1 MEIPEHMK
9 KRESGSVMRVIEKI
23 AESKFSGV
31 AIQKLEQFAAKMGVD
46 EKEFF
51 QLYVKTKNSASQE
64 KFASTPYGERIL
76 LLPQCLRSTEC
87 PAELG
92 EYGYECQECGK
103 CNLKKTIHLAKKL
116 GYKGAF
122 ILPGGS
128 MAQKI
133 LLEIRPK
140 ACLGVACFKEL
151 VLGSFLCEK
160 LGVIGQGVALLRDGC
175 VNTLVDWKS
184 LNDSMHLRLK

>member
-1 MEIPEHMK
+1 
-9 KRESGSVMRVIEKI
+9 MRVIEKL
-23 AESKFSGV
+23 AESKLSGV

-51 QLYVKTKNSASQE
+51 QLYVKTKNSASRE
-64 KFASTPYGERIL
+64 KFASTPYSERIL
-76 LLPQCLRSTEC
+76 LLPQCLRSREC

-103 CNLKKTIHLAKKL
+103 CELKKIIHLTKTL
-116 GYKGAF
+116 GYKGTF

-128 MAQKI
+128 IAKKI
-133 LLEIRPK
+133 LLETKPK
-140 ACLGVACFKEL
+140 ASLGVACFKEL

-160 LGVIGQGVALLRDGC
+160 LGVVGQGVALLRDGC
-175 VNTLVDWKS
+175 VNTLADWKS
-184 LNDSMHLRLK
+184 LNDTLHLRLT

>member
-1 MEIPEHMK
+1 MRR
-9 KRESGSVMRVIEKI
+9 RESGSAMRMIEKL
-23 AESKFSGV
+23 AELKFSGI
-31 AIQKLEQFAAKMGVD
+31 AIQKLEQLAARMGVD
-46 EKEFF
+46 EKDLF
-51 QLYVKTKNSASQE
+51 QLYVKTKNSASRD
-64 KFASTPYGERIL
+64 KFASIHYSERIL
-76 LLPQCLRSTEC
+76 LLPQCLRSREC

-103 CNLKKTIHLAKKL
+103 CNLKEQIHIAKTL
-116 GYKGAF
+116 GYKGTF

-128 MAQKI
+128 IAKKI
-133 LLEIRPK
+133 LLKVKPK

-160 LGVIGQGVALLRDGC
+160 RGIVAQGVALLRDGC

-184 LNDSMHLRLK
+184 LNDTLHLRLM

>member
-1 MEIPEHMK
+1 MRR
-9 KRESGSVMRVIEKI
+9 RESGSVMRVIEKL
-23 AESKFSGV
+23 AESKLSGV

-51 QLYVKTKNSASQE
+51 QLYVKTKNSASRE
-64 KFASTPYGERIL
+64 KFASTPYSERIL
-76 LLPQCLRSTEC
+76 LLPQCLRSREC

-103 CNLKKTIHLAKKL
+103 CNLKNIIHVAKTL
-116 GYKGAF
+116 GYKGIF

-128 MAQKI
+128 IAKKI
-133 LLEIRPK
+133 LLETKPK
-140 ACLGVACFKEL
+140 ASLGVACFKEL

-160 LGVIGQGVALLRDGC
+160 LGVVGQGVALLRDGC
-175 VNTLVDWKS
+175 VNTLADWKS
-184 LNDSMHLRLK
+184 LNDTLHLRLT

>member
-1 MEIPEHMK
+1 MK
-9 KRESGSVMRVIEKI
+9 RRESRSVMRVIEKL

-51 QLYVKTKNSASQE
+51 QLYVKTKNSASKE
-64 KFASTPYGERIL
+64 KFASTPYSERIL
-76 LLPQCLRSTEC
+76 LLPQCLRSREC

-103 CNLKKTIHLAKKL
+103 CNLRKMIRLAKTL

-128 MAQKI
+128 IAQKI

-160 LGVIGQGVALLRDGC
+160 LEVIGQGVALLRDGC

-184 LNDSMHLRLK
+184 LNDALHLRLT

>member
-1 MEIPEHMK
+1 
-9 KRESGSVMRVIEKI
+9 MRIIEKI
-23 AESKFSGV
+23 AETRLSGV
-31 AIQKLEQFAAKMGVD
+31 AIQKLERFAAKMGVD
-46 EKEFF
+46 EKDLF
-51 QLYVKTKNSASQE
+51 QLYVKTKNSASRE
-64 KFASTPYGERIL
+64 KFASTPYSERIL
-76 LLPQCLRSTEC
+76 FLPQCLRSREC

-103 CNLKKTIHLAKKL
+103 CQLKKIIRLAKNL

-128 MAQKI
+128 IAKNII
-133 LLEIRPK
+133 LKVKPK
-140 ACLGVACFKEL
+140 ACIGVACFKEL

-160 LGVIGQGVALLRDGC
+160 IGVLAQGVALLRDGC

-184 LNDSMHLRLK
+184 VNDALHIRSI